1 MISRPYSQAQQPIP
15 KPYPPQEDL
24 LTKAAPWIAAVPL
37 VVMVGA
43 IVVPAIAVAAVG
55 VFAAA
60 LLRLRWWALVVMT
73 VATLIA
79 VVSLGI
85 NPVKRVEKVVER
97 TRGTW
102 MSPKTDMS
110 TDLNFRK
117 KKRSRKKP
125 ELSMFDRLVNR
136 TPSLAKAA
144 LPASIPIGLLLA
156 AVVIA
161 WAQREGTIDA
171 GSDKQRAFSTS
182 KVRSRARK
190 RVGKTPETIRGRAV
204 LGPSMGGDLP
214 REWLAT
220 KSFGGDFV
228 VVDESTLGRHV
239 VILGQPGLGKTVTL
253 MQLAHLAAKVYGW
266 RVFFLDGK
274 GDPSTQLEFTA
285 TMLHAGMPAEQI
297 GAFPS
302 EPFDG
307 WRTTGVLDDGFAQLL
322 NRLLSVVKF
331 TEPYYE
337 DAARAFVS
345 QALMLEGS
353 LPESSGDFLER
364 LECLVKA
371 SAVEQRREAMGTLL
385 RYRSFFD
392 SFRGKLDG
400 SWSFADKR
408 AAYVLLEGLERGD
421 EAARLAAYLF
431 ECFKHFAARGKGSH
445 DRVLLIVDEFPALQ
459 KHADVAGLIERLR
472 SFGCS
477 VALTAQSYAGLG
489 EDKDR
494 IISAARFVI
503 AHSSPN
509 AEEIVRLAGTREAYA
524 MTHQVD
530 YQVGPTG
537 LGSARAEQRFRVD
550 PNLLGSLNE
559 GEAYVISQRR
569 AQLVRVVRRSL
580 PAEAR
585 ETAAL
590 LLAPRVIRLDEGEGD
605 GWRTDETLEPFS
617 TPSAG
622 IDF

>member
-1 MISRPYSQAQQPIP
+1 MISRPYPQAQQPIP

-55 VFAAA
+55 VFVAA
-60 LLRLRWWALVVMT
+60 LLRLRWWAPVVMAV
-73 VATLIA
+73 VALIV

-85 NPVKRVEKVVER
+85 NPVKRVERVVER

-102 MSPKTDMS
+102 MDSKANMS
-110 TDLNFRK
+110 TDLNMGK
-117 KKRSRKKP
+117 KKRARKHP
-125 ELSMFDRLVNR
+125 DPSMFDRLAKR
-136 TPSLAKAA
+136 APSLAKTG
-144 LPASIPIGLLLA
+144 LPASIPMGLLLA

-161 WAQREGTIDA
+161 WTQRGRTIDA
-171 GSDKQRAFSTS
+171 NSDRQRA
-182 KVRSRARK
+182 SRTGKARRQARK
-190 RVGKTPETIRGRAV
+190 RVAATPETIRGRAV
-204 LGPSMGGDLP
+204 LGPSIGGDLP
-214 REWLAT
+214 REWLAR
-220 KSFGGDFV
+220 KSFGGEFT
-228 VVDESTLGRHV
+228 VVDESNLGRHV

-274 GDPSTQLEFTA
+274 GDPPTQLEFTA
-285 TMLHAGMPAEQI
+285 TMLHAGIPEEQI

-307 WRTTGVLDDGFAQLL
+307 WRTTGMLDDGFAQLL
-322 NRLLSVVKF
+322 NRLLSVLKF

-345 QALMLEGS
+345 QALMLGGS

-364 LECLVKA
+364 LECLIKG

-421 EAARLAAYLF
+421 EASRLAAYLF
-431 ECFKHFAARGKGSH
+431 ECFKHFAARGKNAH

-509 AEEIVRLAGTREAYA
+509 AEEIVRLAGTHEAYA
-524 MTHQVD
+524 MTHQVN

-550 PNLLGSLNE
+550 PNLLGSLHE
-559 GEAYVISQRR
+559 GEAFLISQRR
-569 AQLVRVVRRSL
+569 AGLLRIARRGVPPATRERAASL
-580 PAEAR
+580 
-585 ETAAL
+585 L
-590 LLAPRVIRLDEGEGD
+590 MPRVIRLDEVEVPNSRQEVTEITSG
-605 GWRTDETLEPFS
+605 
-617 TPSAG
+617 PSDG